1 MYDGKLYIVTNRD
14 VRVYNG
20 KKTKIIL
27 KGEYVLD
34 DYHNGRMELVK
45 YNNVTGTADNLYEL
59 DLDKME

>member
-1 MYDGKLYIVTNRD
+1 MYD
-14 VRVYNG
+14 G

-45 YNNVTGTADNLYEL
+45 YNNVTGTVNEVYEL
-59 DLDKME
+59 ELDKT